1 MTSTGG
7 QKGHV
12 PPINGGGANWNSGG
26 ICNFF
31 ALPVLIACSTPDT
44 AGLFVCSAK
53 CLQVTAEG
61 ERWTSAPPITA
72 HKTGPPPSAPALQ
85 IQGPTDRSALSLV
98 FYSAVL
104 TTTYIDQQTVGTS
117 VGGGEG
123 AKSRPRFRRMN
134 PASNALSSLSLTPS
148 FALHFY
154 TF

>member
-1 MTSTGG
+1 MSTDNCRPIAFRLIMVTACMTSTGG

-61 ERWTSAPPITA
+61 ER
-72 HKTGPPPSAPALQ
+72 
-85 IQGPTDRSALSLV
+85 
-98 FYSAVL
+98 
-104 TTTYIDQQTVGTS
+104 
-117 VGGGEG
+117 
-123 AKSRPRFRRMN
+123 
-134 PASNALSSLSLTPS
+134 
-148 FALHFY
+148 
-154 TF
+154 